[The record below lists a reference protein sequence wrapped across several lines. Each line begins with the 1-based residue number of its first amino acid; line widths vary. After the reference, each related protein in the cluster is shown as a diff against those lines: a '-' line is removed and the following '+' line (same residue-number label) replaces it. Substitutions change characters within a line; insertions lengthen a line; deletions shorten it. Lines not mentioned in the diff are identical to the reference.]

1 MDRRPNEPKQL
12 TKHDI
17 AEQKH
22 VLEDK
27 TVKKQRMLENTTTKC
42 SNCWTK
48 LLTEHYISEDQTITK
63 HQIAY

>member
-1 MDRRPNEPKQL
+1 MDNGPNEPKQL

-27 TVKKQRMLENTTTKC
+27 AVNKTK
-42 SNCWTK
+42 N
-48 LLTEHYISEDQTITK
+48 
-63 HQIAY
+63 A

>member
-1 MDRRPNEPKQL
+1 MDNRPNEPKQL
-12 TKHDI
+12 TEHDI

-27 TVKKQRMLENTTTKC
+27 IVNKTKMLENSTMKC

-48 LLTEHYISEDQTITK
+48 VLTEHYISEDQTVN
-63 HQIAY
+63 

>member
-1 MDRRPNEPKQL
+1 MDRIPNEPKQL

-27 TVKKQRMLENTTTKC
+27 TINKTK
-42 SNCWTK
+42 N
-48 LLTEHYISEDQTITK
+48 
-63 HQIAY
+63 A